1 MALPFKIPRVCAWR
15 TALPFPLAPAP
26 SALSHPPMT
35 TMALAYS
42 SFQPHCWSTPQFRA
56 VSGGQ
61 HSLTQDRQPAPQ
73 QRIAP
78 WAGTVP
84 QEWNSGSISGP
95 NARGAPT
102 AGSSSKRI
110 SRRMSRFGRNPVA
123 GITRPTASVTG
134 WPAVV
139 PVTARPSPTSLG
151 MAAKEAAVQSVCPST
166 TSWRSRLPS
175 WLRAGNRSRSPP
187 PYRRE
192 ASAART
198 AQLIRV
204 QLNPLVPADWV
215 EPTCRT
221 RQTQTARGGQL
232 RCRRPV

>member
-1 MALPFKIPRVCAWR
+1 
-15 TALPFPLAPAP
+15 
-26 SALSHPPMT
+26 
-35 TMALAYS
+35 
-42 SFQPHCWSTPQFRA
+42 
-56 VSGGQ
+56 
-61 HSLTQDRQPAPQ
+61 
-73 QRIAP
+73 
-78 WAGTVP
+78 
-84 QEWNSGSISGP
+84 
-95 NARGAPT
+95 
-102 AGSSSKRI
+102 
-110 SRRMSRFGRNPVA
+110 MSRFGRNPVA

-215 EPTCRT
+215 KPTCRT
-221 RQTQTARGGQL
+221 RRSQPAHGGQL
-232 RCRRPV
+232 RCRRPVQRVRGRATHHGPWSQVPIHQFGTRRQSGSSGLSPAGGLEQPVGCGVDIVLPRGRAA